1 MSKIDRQEIALA
13 IAKELQDTITPPR
26 ISDRRGIAVIECSL
40 GKIEVTDD
48 GVAVTTKRGVSAGWT
63 HRDAC
68 SPEHSA
74 MRCNLLLRAP
84 HDSE

>member
-13 IAKELQDTITPPR
+13 IARELQDALPSFR
-26 ISDRRGIAVIECSL
+26 ISDRTGVTVIDSPS

-48 GVAVTTKRGVSAGWT
+48 GVVVTTKRGVSAGWT
-63 HRDAC
+63 HDEYC

-74 MRCNLLLRAP
+74 MRCNLLLR
-84 HDSE
+84 SVS

>member
-13 IAKELQDTITPPR
+13 IVKELRDMLSSPR
-26 ISDRRGIAVIECSL
+26 ISDRTGVTVIDSPS

-48 GVAVTTKRGVSAGWT
+48 GVVVTTKRGVSAGWT
-63 HRDAC
+63 HGESG

-74 MRCNLLLRAP
+74 MRCNLLLLSA
-84 HDSE
+84 S

>member
-1 MSKIDRQEIALA
+1 MGKIDRQEIALA
-13 IAKELQDTITPPR
+13 IARELRDTIMSPR
-26 ISDRRGIAVIECSL
+26 ISDRQGVTVIECSL

-63 HRDAC
+63 HRDSC

-74 MRCNLLLRAP
+74 MRCNLLLW
-84 HDSE
+84 SVS